1 MPLEVV
7 DDTLVEVLLDY
18 VDDEVVDIADVL
30 DVMQRHTEVDD
41 EVGGSVHQLE
51 LHTHLNDD
59 VDVNEYLY

>member
-1 MPLEVV
+1 MLLEVD

-18 VDDEVVDIADVL
+18 VDDEVADIADVL

-41 EVGGSVHQLE
+41 EVGGFAHQLE
-51 LHTHLNDD
+51 LHTHLKDD